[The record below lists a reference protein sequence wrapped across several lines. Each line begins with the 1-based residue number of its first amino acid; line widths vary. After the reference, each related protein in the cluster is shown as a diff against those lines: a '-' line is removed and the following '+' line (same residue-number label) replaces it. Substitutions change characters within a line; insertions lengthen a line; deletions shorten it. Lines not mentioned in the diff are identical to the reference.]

1 MPAQRLGLHL
11 ARQTRSPA
19 LRSTLHRRFASDK
32 TELRGAADNA
42 FNRERA
48 AAKAHAAATS
58 GLCCPLATHQ
68 KYSTDPRNS
77 YRSLAQ
83 THHLVHLPIP
93 PNPHSHTKPECSVT
107 TPCLILA
114 GINAWNLWDEHWE
127 HWEHMP
133 PLEERIEY
141 PYQNVRT
148 KNYPWGDGD
157 KTLLYVFPLKVR
169 CWVGC

>member
-1 MPAQRLGLHL
+1 MNTQRLGLHL
-11 ARQTRSPA
+11 ARQPRSPA
-19 LRSTLHRRFASDK
+19 LRSTIQRRFASDQI
-32 TELRGAADNA
+32 ELKGAADNA

-58 GLCCPLATHQ
+58 DLWRKLSI
-68 KYSTDPRNS
+68 Y
-77 YRSLAQ
+77 
-83 THHLVHLPIP
+83 
-93 PNPHSHTKPECSVT
+93 VT

-127 HWEHMP
+127 HWEHLP

-148 KNYPWGDGD
+148 KNFPWGDGD
-157 KTLLYVFPLKVR
+157 KTLFWNDKVNYHKKDK
-169 CWVGC
+169 VT